1 LSFAALTAAIVASL
15 AGKANSIATIFTLDL
30 YKRYVDPL
38 AREETL
44 IRVGR
49 YAILVSSGIAMFLA
63 PQLGRFDQAI
73 QYIQEY
79 TGFISPGVCVIFL
92 LGFFWPRAT
101 GAAAL
106 AVALATIPLSAAF
119 KYLTPGMPFLN
130 RMGYVTLIL
139 TVCMVLISLA
149 APQPGDEVKA
159 MRWDRED
166 FRPGGAF
173 IAGSVLIMGV
183 LAALYAVYW

>member
-1 LSFAALTAAIVASL
+1 MITEGAIGILRVSPVIVSC
-15 AGKANSIATIFTLDL
+15 GVSQQHGRDT
-30 YKRYVDPL
+30 KRS
-38 AREETL
+38 
-44 IRVGR
+44 RVGIENLGLDFLR
-49 YAILVSSGIAMFLA
+49 CKQVLSWILA

-106 AVALATIPLSAAF
+106 AVALATIPLSAGF